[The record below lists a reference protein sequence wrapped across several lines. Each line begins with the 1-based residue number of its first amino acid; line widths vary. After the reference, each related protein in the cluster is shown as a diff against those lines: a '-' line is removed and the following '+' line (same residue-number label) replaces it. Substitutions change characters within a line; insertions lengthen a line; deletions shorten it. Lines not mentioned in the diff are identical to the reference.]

1 MAANIRSIARRRGLS
16 LNHLADFAGVSQR
29 QLYAFLA
36 GDVDVTLGWL
46 ECVASALEVDVLD
59 LTIPTED

>member
-1 MAANIRSIARRRGLS
+1 M
-16 LNHLADFAGVSQR
+16 SQR

-46 ECVASALEVDVLD
+46 EHIAEALEVDVLD
-59 LTIPTED
+59 LTLPSKD